1 MAIQPINTLKSWFLT
16 ALKPTQQQ
24 FHDWLDSYWHKSET
38 ITTDKIDG
46 LDAVLN
52 TIITQEVLDNTVK
65 NVTVITSTS
74 PHTYE
79 IPVGRMLDQIVVES
93 LAGQN
98 ITIETGAGLK
108 DIADADSISASGF
121 RTYVVNQYAKGV
133 VKPIYF
139 IFSSEI
145 TIKLYLR

>member
-24 FHDWLDSYWHKSET
+24 FHDWMDSYWHKSEI

-46 LDAVLN
+46 LDDLLATV
-52 TIITQEVLDNTVK
+52 ITQEILDNTVK
-65 NVTVITSTS
+65 NVTVITSSS
-74 PHTYE
+74 PYTYN
-79 IPVGRMLDQIVVES
+79 IPVGRLLDQIVVES
-93 LAGQN
+93 VGGQD
-98 ITIETGAGLK
+98 ITIETGSGLK
-108 DIADADSISASGF
+108 DIADGDTIVANGF
-121 RTYVVNQYAKGV
+121 LTYVVNQYAKTV

-139 IFSSEI
+139 IFSTQI